1 MAQGVSIF
9 LQYCSSED
17 RIGSV
22 QEDDK
27 YREICSEA
35 KEFALSK
42 HSMNHSIPILFKN
55 SFVFFS
61 VCEKSVDITPLCNA
75 SDLPSH
81 FGLED
86 HKVDAATMS

>member
-1 MAQGVSIF
+1 MTRIKRNLCNQ
-9 LQYCSSED
+9 SETTAF
-17 RIGSV
+17 V
-22 QEDDK
+22 
-27 YREICSEA
+27 
-35 KEFALSK
+35 
-42 HSMNHSIPILFKN
+42 HSNVKIPHEPFSHMFN
-55 SFVFFS
+55 FFCFFS